1 MPDGWQKVNDSCL
14 SCHSW
19 QESDGRRLNAMTF
32 LLTLLVLSVLASVAT
47 VVAVRG
53 GGRGCPPRSHPR
65 DDRFRPPASLV
76 H

>member
-1 MPDGWQKVNDSCL
+1 
-14 SCHSW
+14 
-19 QESDGRRLNAMTF
+19 MTF